1 MHAALCFPIVDVDQ
15 RNSPQPGN
23 GKPRSIRVWLAV
35 AFVLLAV
42 VWQVVRLL
50 LR

>member
-1 MHAALCFPIVDVDQ
+1 MYATLAFPIVDVDQ

-23 GKPRSIRVWLAV
+23 GKITARAWLAV

>member
-23 GKPRSIRVWLAV
+23 GKITARAWLAV
-35 AFVLLAV
+35 AFALLFALWMAVRWLVL
-42 VWQVVRLL
+42 
-50 LR
+50 